1 MKLDST
7 DKLLLFW
14 SLCLVVGMSL
24 IVYAYENRVSHYKS
38 IARYY
43 YHRDVLH
50 EAQKGI
56 CSDTPQI
63 DDAKMLKELDV
74 EGHRQIQ
81 QDINWV
87 ESEYFKD

>member
-7 DKLLLFW
+7 DKLMLFW
-14 SLCLVVGMSL
+14 CLFLVFGISL
-24 IVYAYENRVSHYKS
+24 IVGAYENRVSRYKS
-38 IARYY
+38 IARFY

-50 EAQKGI
+50 EAEKGI

-81 QDINWV
+81 KDINWV
-87 ESEYFKD
+87 QSEYFKD